1 MNLNQTTKTITN
13 LTDTYTIYE
22 LVAFSF
28 IRIIKYKLVKELI
41 FFNLSTLFEF
51 FLWILSFSTQVVKF
65 IFLNTY

>member
-22 LVAFSF
+22 LVTSF
-28 IRIIKYKLVKELI
+28 FV
-41 FFNLSTLFEF
+41 
-51 FLWILSFSTQVVKF
+51 QVVKF

>member
-22 LVAFSF
+22 LVAVSF

-41 FFNLSTLFEF
+41 FFSLSTLFEF